1 MKKKNE
7 NDYLSLKIVIL
18 IIVAFIVGLSEI
30 FIEKNIVKGVFFMIF
45 GVVVLSLVIA
55 EKRNSKARNIQPVKE
70 PVNEENEG
78 AEWTPAFFHRGGAVG
93 TEAEMNY
100 LLSLSSQ
107 NRWRAGCSLLDL
119 SDEEIHELYCR
130 TIEDLD
136 CKEEAEKFCRNWC
149 MTYK

>member
-30 FIEKNIVKGVFFMIF
+30 FIEKNIVTGVFFMIF

-78 AEWTPAFFHRGGAVG
+78 AE
-93 TEAEMNY
+93 
-100 LLSLSSQ
+100 
-107 NRWRAGCSLLDL
+107 
-119 SDEEIHELYCR
+119 
-130 TIEDLD
+130 
-136 CKEEAEKFCRNWC
+136 
-149 MTYK
+149 

>member
-1 MKKKNE
+1 M
-7 NDYLSLKIVIL
+7 LSL
-18 IIVAFIVGLSEI
+18 E
-30 FIEKNIVKGVFFMIF
+30 
-45 GVVVLSLVIA
+45 IA

>member
-30 FIEKNIVKGVFFMIF
+30 FIEKNIVTGVFFMIF

-100 LLSLSSQ
+100 LL
-107 NRWRAGCSLLDL
+107 
-119 SDEEIHELYCR
+119 
-130 TIEDLD
+130 
-136 CKEEAEKFCRNWC
+136 
-149 MTYK
+149 